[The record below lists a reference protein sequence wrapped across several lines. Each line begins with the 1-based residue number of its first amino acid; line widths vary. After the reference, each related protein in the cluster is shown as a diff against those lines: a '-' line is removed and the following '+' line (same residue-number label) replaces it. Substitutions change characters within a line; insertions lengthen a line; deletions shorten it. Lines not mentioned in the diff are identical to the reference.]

1 MGLFGRKKKKD
12 DYKDKLLRIERTVWE
27 LENKQ
32 ILYLDKLKAVVKKQ
46 EEYKRQGKTET
57 DRNMQLP
64 DAVCISTASAEKEQG
79 LPHSINA
86 LSKEIIAAG
95 RMAQL
100 VDTQVLTLELEK
112 TETLTLAE
120 ISEMSD
126 SIAVGRLKR
135 ASEMSLKNE
144 AIDKALRVEKSGA
157 DEDVDRILGLW
168 EEEKSAEDELKLT
181 APVADADAAAAG
193 PAEVGAGAPADI
205 SVSAGRPETSD
216 DGETS
221 GTEMAGNRR
230 VEE

>member
-57 DRNMQLP
+57 DRNMQRHYAGLYIN
-64 DAVCISTASAEKEQG
+64 CEREKEQIAD
-79 LPHSINA
+79 SINA
-86 LSKEIIAAG
+86 LSQEIIAAG

-126 SIAVGRLKR
+126 SIAAGRLKR

-168 EEEKSAEDELKLT
+168 EEEKSAEDELKLS
-181 APVADADAAAAG
+181 APVAAADAAAAG

-205 SVSAGRPETSD
+205 PVSAGRPQTSD